1 MCKRKG
7 DDIVPL
13 LSLTFL
19 FGITTFVADELLEET
34 LGLEAAP
41 VEVMVTSR
49 VLVVI
54 SVSDYT
60 INAHVS
66 TFSMLQTNVDECQ
79 LLFNKKCVLPDGR
92 LCRNCECLNN

>member
-1 MCKRKG
+1 MMREDTYKRYVEGKG
-7 DDIVPL
+7 GWYCT
-13 LSLTFL
+13 STLTYIF
-19 FGITTFVADELLEET
+19 IWNYAFVADELLEET

-60 INAHVS
+60 TYINAHVS
-66 TFSMLQTNVDECQ
+66 TFSMLQTNVDERAN
-79 LLFNKKCVLPDGR
+79 FF
-92 LCRNCECLNN
+92 

>member
-1 MCKRKG
+1 MMREDTYKRYVRRKG
-7 DDIVPL
+7 GWYCVPL

-19 FGITTFVADELLEET
+19 FGITTFVADDLLEET
-34 LGLEAAP
+34 GLEAAP

-54 SVSDYT
+54 YVSDYT

-66 TFSMLQTNVDECQ
+66 TFSMLQTNVDERAN
-79 LLFNKKCVLPDGR
+79 FF
-92 LCRNCECLNN
+92 

>member
-1 MCKRKG
+1 M
-7 DDIVPL
+7 IPL

-41 VEVMVTSR
+41 VEFMVTSR

-66 TFSMLQTNVDECQ
+66 TFSMLQTNGLVVRPLAE
-79 LLFNKKCVLPDGR
+79 
-92 LCRNCECLNN
+92 LCRVLYDLSCYCDDDSCIT

>member
-1 MCKRKG
+1 M
-7 DDIVPL
+7 IPL

-54 SVSDYT
+54 YVSVEFNN
-60 INAHVS
+60 INYLLVFIVIVPQPAF
-66 TFSMLQTNVDECQ
+66 TTLRPIVD
-79 LLFNKKCVLPDGR
+79 
-92 LCRNCECLNN
+92 CRGTDQPGYKR

>member
-1 MCKRKG
+1 MGKG
-7 DDIVPL
+7 VIPL

-34 LGLEAAP
+34 LGLKEAP
-41 VEVMVTSR
+41 VKVMVTSR

-66 TFSMLQTNVDECQ
+66 TFSMLQTNGLVVRPLAE
-79 LLFNKKCVLPDGR
+79 LRRVL
-92 LCRNCECLNN
+92 